1 MFDALPSDAVNL
13 SNLTWKEIEPY
24 YADLLK
30 RQIYDDNVGQWLSD
44 WTRLS
49 ELLEEAFSRLHV
61 ATTVNTAD
69 KRAEERYHQFLD
81 EIYPPSEEAEQK
93 LKMKILESGA
103 EEPGF
108 EIPLLKMRTEA
119 EIFRGENLRL
129 LVEEHKLTNQ
139 YDKIV
144 GAQTVKW
151 DGEERTIAQMRPLY
165 QETDRSLRESAWR
178 LAAGRQMEDRGAI
191 NDLWGEFLGVRRDL
205 AGNAGFSDYR
215 SFRWKQM
222 LRFDYAPEDCRRFH
236 EAIERCV
243 VPAAGRICERRRTLL
258 GLETLRPW
266 DMDVDPFCRPP
277 LAPFVTA
284 AELVEK
290 ASVIFHNVDPVLG
303 GYFDTMSREGLL
315 DLENR
320 KDKAPGGYC
329 TEFAAAKRP
338 FIFMNAVGVHDDV
351 QTLLHESGHAFHTFE
366 RSSLPYFQQRQ
377 VGMEFAEVASM
388 AMELLASPYLSDERG
403 GLYSKEDAARAVTQH
418 LEWCILFW
426 PFMAL
431 VDAFQHW
438 VYENPSDAV
447 NPSKCDE
454 TWARL
459 QDRFTPWIDWRGLEQ
474 ERITGWH
481 RKLHIH
487 TVPFYYVE
495 YGLAQLGATQIWHK
509 ALKDRKT
516 AVEAYRKALSL
527 GGTVG
532 LPQLYSAAGA
542 SFSFDEG
549 SLGTAVS
556 LILDTVE
563 TMNGTGKNG
572 Q

>member
-1 MFDALPSDAVNL
+1 MSHALPSDAVNL
-13 SNLTWKEIEPY
+13 SNWTWKEIEPY
-24 YADLLK
+24 YADLL
-30 RQIYDDNVGQWLSD
+30 RRPVYDDNAGQWLSD

-49 ELLEEAFSRLHV
+49 ELIEEVFSRLHV

-69 KRAEERYHQFLD
+69 RQAEERYHQFLD
-81 EIYPPSEEAEQK
+81 DVYPPSEEAEQK

-103 EEPGF
+103 EPPGF

-119 EIFRGENLRL
+119 QIFRGENLRL

-144 GAQTVKW
+144 GAQTVVW
-151 DGEERTIAQMRPLY
+151 QDEERTIAQMRPLY
-165 QETDRSLRESAWR
+165 QETDRSLRENAWR
-178 LAAGRQMEDRGAI
+178 LAAERQMKDRGEI
-191 NDLWGEFLGVRRDL
+191 NDLWGEFLSVRREL
-205 AGNAGFSDYR
+205 AGNAGFADYR
-215 SFRWKQM
+215 SFRWRQM
-222 LRFDYAPEDCRRFH
+222 LRFDYTPEDCRRFH
-236 EAIERCV
+236 DAIERSV
-243 VPAAGRICERRRTLL
+243 VPAAMRICERRRTSL

-266 DMDVDPFCRPP
+266 DMDVDPFCRPA
-277 LAPFVTA
+277 LAPFVEA

-290 ASVIFHNVDPVLG
+290 ASAIFHNVDPTLG

-320 KDKAPGGYC
+320 KNKAPGGYC

-366 RSSLPYFQQRQ
+366 RSTLPYFQQRQ

-388 AMELLASPYLSDERG
+388 AMELLASPYLVDERG
-403 GLYSKEDAARAVTQH
+403 GPYSKEDAARAVTQH

-426 PFMAL
+426 PFMAV

-438 VYENPSDAV
+438 VYENPLDAM
-447 NPSKCDE
+447 NPADCDE
-454 TWARL
+454 KWSSL
-459 QDRFTPWIDWRGLEQ
+459 VERFTPWIDWTGLEQ
-474 ERITGWH
+474 ERMTGWH

-487 TVPFYYVE
+487 VGPFYYVE
-495 YGLAQLGATQIWHK
+495 YGLAQLGAAQIWHN
-509 ALKDRKT
+509 ALKDRKS

-542 SFSFDEG
+542 SFSFDDETL
-549 SLGTAVS
+549 SSAVS
-556 LILDTVE
+556 LILRTMD
-563 TMNGTGKNG
+563 TMNGNR
-572 Q
+572 